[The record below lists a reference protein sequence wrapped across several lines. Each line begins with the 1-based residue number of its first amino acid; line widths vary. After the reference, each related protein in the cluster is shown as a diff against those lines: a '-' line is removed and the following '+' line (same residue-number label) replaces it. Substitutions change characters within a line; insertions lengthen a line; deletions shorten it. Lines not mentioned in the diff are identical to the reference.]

1 MRHVRPYIAA
11 DLPALLT
18 LFRGTVQTVNLGDY
32 TQAQVNAWAASAL
45 DTERWAALLRTRHTR
60 VCVDESGQLV
70 GFADLE
76 PDGHLDHLFVH
87 TNHQR
92 RGIGTLLL
100 TAIEVVAR
108 HERMPVLHTEASLT
122 ARPFFEAHGF
132 ALLAEQTVWAR
143 GVAFVNFRMA
153 KEGTRG

>member
-1 MRHVRPYIAA
+1 MQVRPYTAA

-18 LFRGTVQTVNLGDY
+18 LFRDTVQTVNLGDY
-32 TQAQVNAWAASAL
+32 TQTQVDAWAASAH
-45 DTERWAALLRTRHTR
+45 DTEHWAALLRARHTR
-60 VCVDESGQLV
+60 VCADDDGQLV

-87 TNHQR
+87 KDHQR

-100 TAIEVVAR
+100 EAIEAIAR
-108 HERMPVLHTEASLT
+108 REAMPILRTEASLT

-132 ALLAEQTVWAR
+132 VVLAEQTVWTR
-143 GVAFVNFRMA
+143 GVAFVNFRME
-153 KEGTRG
+153 KEGARG

>member
-1 MRHVRPYIAA
+1 MLGRRRPWT
-11 DLPALLT
+11 P
-18 LFRGTVQTVNLGDY
+18 
-32 TQAQVNAWAASAL
+32 NAGPPSSAPGIL
-45 DTERWAALLRTRHTR
+45 WWPWT
-60 VCVDESGQLV
+60 ESGQLL

-87 TNHQR
+87 KDHQR

-100 TAIEVVAR
+100 TAIEAIAR
-108 HERMPVLHTEASLT
+108 REAIPVLRTEASLT

-132 ALLAEQTVWAR
+132 ALLAEQTVRVR

-153 KEGTRG
+153 KEGTLG

>member
-45 DTERWAALLRTRHTR
+45 DTARWATLFRTRHTL
-60 VCVDESGQLV
+60 VAVDAGGHLV

-76 PDGHLDHLFVH
+76 PDGHLDHLYVH
-87 TNHQR
+87 AAYQR

-100 TAIEVVAR
+100 NAIEALAR
-108 HERMPVLHTEASLT
+108 REAIPILRTEASLT

-132 ALLAEQTVWAR
+132 VTLAEQTVWTR
-143 GVAFVNFRMA
+143 GVAFVNFRME
-153 KEGTRG
+153 KEVGEG